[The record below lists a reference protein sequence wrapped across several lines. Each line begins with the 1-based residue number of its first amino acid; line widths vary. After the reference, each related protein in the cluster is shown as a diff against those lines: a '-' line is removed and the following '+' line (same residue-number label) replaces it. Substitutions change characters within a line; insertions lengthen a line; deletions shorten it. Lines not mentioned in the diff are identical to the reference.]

1 MFSLG
6 TAVYTMELKP
16 EVQPVVHA
24 ARKVTVALREKV
36 KAELDRME
44 KLNVISKVD
53 EPTKWV
59 NSMVVVPKPNG
70 AVRICLNPRDLNKAI
85 SREHYKM
92 ITLEEVTSQLSGG
105 QYFTVLDETS
115 GYWAMPLSKE
125 SSILTTFQTPYGRYR
140 YLRMP
145 FAICSA
151 QEVCMYVCKTLF
163 TDASLVNKIV
173 GFHKGRQTIKK
184 KESRKI
190 FTKRQKRKER
200 RKNKYLAYLQKV
212 GVIRLNINNYNKD
225 LFNLTD
231 Y

>member
-6 TAVYTMELKP
+6 KAVYTMQLKP
-16 EVQPVVHA
+16 EVQQVVHA
-24 ARKVTVALREKV
+24 ARKVTVAIREKV

-59 NSMVVVPKPNG
+59 NSMVVVLKLNG
-70 AVRICLNPRDLNKAI
+70 VVRIFLDPRDLNKAI
-85 SREHYKM
+85 NREHYKM
-92 ITLEEVTSQLSGG
+92 ITLEEVTSQLSGA
-105 QYFTVLDETS
+105 QYFTVLDATS

-125 SSILTTFQTPYGRYR
+125 SSILTTFQTPYGRYH

-145 FAICSA
+145 FGICSA
-151 QEVCMYVCKTLF
+151 QEVCMYVCMYVCKTLF

-200 RKNKYLAYLQKV
+200 RKNK
-212 GVIRLNINNYNKD
+212 
-225 LFNLTD
+225 
-231 Y
+231 